1 MTYRKWPIEE
11 IEFIRDNYKKLGA
24 AKIAKKFDRPSRHIR
39 SQYARLKKNGFKI
52 RKYLYTWKPFK
63 FPDLSPSQLGYIAG
77 FLDGEG
83 CFSLQIIRRGGIPH
97 YCVPAVTVYNKDPK
111 SIEYIH
117 DLLKLSKGL
126 IHSNKG
132 VDLSINGG
140 LRIKEF
146 LEHVLPYLVL
156 KKEQANIMLQLLKQH
171 RNRVWSISDWELVLK
186 HAEANRFNA
195 HPRCL
200 ARKKELREFIK
211 NQKREINGSVL
222 A

>member
-1 MTYRKWPIEE
+1 MTYRKWSIEE
-11 IEFIRDNYKKLGA
+11 IEFIRDNYKKFGA

-63 FPDLSPSQLGYIAG
+63 LPDLSLSQLGYIAG
-77 FLDGEG
+77 FMDGEG
-83 CFSLQIIRRGGIPH
+83 SFTLGIIHKGGIPR
-97 YCVPAVTVYNKDPK
+97 YCVPSISVYNKDPK
-111 SIEYIH
+111 SVKYIH

-132 VDLSINGG
+132 VELSINGG
-140 LRIKEF
+140 LRVKEF

-156 KKEQANIMLQLLKQH
+156 KKEQAKIMLQLLKQH
-171 RNRVWSISDWELVLK
+171 QNRVWSISDWELVLK

-195 HPRCL
+195 HPRSM
-200 ARKKELREFIK
+200 ARIEELKEFIK
-211 NQKREINGSVL
+211 NQKREINGPVL
-222 A
+222 T